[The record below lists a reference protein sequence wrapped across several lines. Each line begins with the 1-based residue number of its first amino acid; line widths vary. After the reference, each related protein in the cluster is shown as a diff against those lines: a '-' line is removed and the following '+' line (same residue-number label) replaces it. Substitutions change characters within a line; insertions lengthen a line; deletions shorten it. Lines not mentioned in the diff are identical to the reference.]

1 MGPEKAQSGRRDG
14 ISNSLIAVISFDGPK
29 YVDIHVH
36 VQTTDYNM
44 RIQKMQRVKQTDKQT
59 DIWKDRLDITK
70 FRWGNTTLHIHL
82 QTDSRK

>member
-1 MGPEKAQSGRRDG
+1 LAVSGTGEALPGRECVEKPRNCGTNGDQVEGSRRLAMGPEKAQSGRRDG

-44 RIQKMQRVKQTDKQT
+44 RI
-59 DIWKDRLDITK
+59 
-70 FRWGNTTLHIHL
+70 
-82 QTDSRK
+82 